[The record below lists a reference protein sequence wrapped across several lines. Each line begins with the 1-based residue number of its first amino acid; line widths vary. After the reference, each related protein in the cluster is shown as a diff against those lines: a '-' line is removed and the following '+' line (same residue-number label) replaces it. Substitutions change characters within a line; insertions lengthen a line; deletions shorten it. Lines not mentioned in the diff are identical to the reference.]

1 MKIIRFLVRGL
12 ITWSLLLFLLGMA
25 FAASPH
31 AAKDVLGLLVV
42 AVLAGGVASLF
53 IRRPD
58 PASPTGQPVVRA
70 ATETAPEQELPAER
84 GARTALAHRIEEAP
98 QPHTLA
104 VCLHGELKAY
114 VTRESWLPVGEFAD
128 LGPDDLQYG
137 LVSLMSV
144 YAQSV
149 LEEPGAFY
157 TEQDAV
163 VYALAEIV
171 PHELLEHDMP
181 NPDGTAAALGLPPD
195 VLTPQNLRALRAAIA
210 ERDAAQPAASEWR
223 LDG

>member
-1 MKIIRFLVRGL
+1 MKILRFIVRAL

-25 FAASPH
+25 FAAAPH
-31 AAKDVLGLLVV
+31 ATKDVLGLLVV
-42 AVLAGGVASLF
+42 AVVAGGIASLF
-53 IRRPD
+53 VRRP
-58 PASPTGQPVVRA
+58 PATPSDAAPAARA
-70 ATETAPEQELPAER
+70 PAVSTVPEERAGAR
-84 GARTALAHRIEEAP
+84 GARVALAQQNAAVTTPDTI
-98 QPHTLA
+98 A
-104 VCLHGELKAY
+104 VCFRGQLKAY
-114 VTRESWLPVGEFAD
+114 VTRDSWLPVGAFAD
-128 LGPDDLQYG
+128 LGPGQDEYG
-137 LVSLMSV
+137 LIALMSV

-149 LEEPGAFY
+149 LEDPGTVY

-181 NPDGTAAALGLPPD
+181 NPHGTAAALGLPPD
-195 VLTPQNLRALRAAIA
+195 ILTPQNLGALRAAIA